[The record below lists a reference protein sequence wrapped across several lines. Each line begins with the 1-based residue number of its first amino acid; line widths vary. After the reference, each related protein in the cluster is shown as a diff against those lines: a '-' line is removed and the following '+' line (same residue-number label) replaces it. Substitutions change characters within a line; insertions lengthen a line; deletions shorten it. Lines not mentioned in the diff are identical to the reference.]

1 MDISDLN
8 SETNQA
14 PISHTFTM
22 HDSIGDSANYLVIE
36 MPTTTPE
43 TQKKQSLATVN
54 EKEQMKEKSES
65 SAAVQTQVLNIANV
79 ESKPK
84 SLNQNKAI
92 IQSTQSLVMKDL

>member
-1 MDISDLN
+1 
-8 SETNQA
+8 
-14 PISHTFTM
+14 
-22 HDSIGDSANYLVIE
+22 
-36 MPTTTPE
+36 
-43 TQKKQSLATVN
+43 
-54 EKEQMKEKSES
+54 MKEKSES